1 MTTITEQKEADAL
14 ARVRLTL
21 DLSPRL
27 NAVVEEIAA
36 NKGTTKADV
45 LRAAVEYLAMA
56 NTASKDG
63 LNVGAWKDDK
73 DVRRERVFGGF

>member
-1 MTTITEQKEADAL
+1 MTNTLEQKEADAL

-27 NAVVEEIAA
+27 NAVVEKIAA
-36 NKGTTKADV
+36 SKGTTKADV
-45 LRAAVEYLAMA
+45 LRAGIEYLEMA
-56 NTASKDG
+56 FSASDDG

-73 DVRRERVFGGF
+73 TVRRERVFGGF